1 MNRSAAVEIV
11 GDKSLQGEEGIKSLI
26 AALEKLQARNL
37 EEEDERTSKL
47 NVQDEDFQKYK
58 KDAANGTNGE
68 TGTGANGYEKAE
80 KEKATTLDNERAER
94 KRENEIEIESK
105 EEGASEHGE
114 KGKEATTTMEHDEPE
129 REIRKEKINEYI
141 KAERNAEQTMTKIE
155 DGAKR
160 EIETAIGAKEIV
172 NGSSKEKFRTEK
184 EKERVSKGAIRKTT
198 TTTAGTNSIKTVSF
212 TG

>member
-105 EEGASEHGE
+105 EEGASQHRE
-114 KGKEATTTMEHDEPE
+114 KGKEATITMEHDEPE
-129 REIRKEKINEYI
+129 KENRKEKINEYI

-198 TTTAGTNSIKTVSF
+198 TSGTNSIKTVSF